1 MRIAVLTSRFPYPLE
16 RGDKLRMFH
25 QIRHLAAEHEIFLFC
40 ICESVPA
47 ESDMAELYRYC
58 KRVEYLHVDSPT
70 LMVNI
75 FKNYK
80 KDIPL
85 QSLGLYDGRFHDR
98 IKAQIIRLNVDVVF
112 CQLYR
117 MALYCNHLPVP
128 VVFDYMDAFGVGL
141 ERRIKLSPWYTK
153 WLYKIE
159 SKKIKQFESKIATQ
173 FEAYTIISEQDKKL
187 LAHTG
192 DKKIYILPNGIDTD
206 YFQNYLHQPRYDVVF
221 VGNLG
226 YLPNIEAVEIL
237 VNKVIKAYH
246 KKYKKKI
253 TCLVAGARPSLRLLK
268 IQSDE
273 VKLSGWRQDI
283 RTAYSEGKVLCAPI
297 FSGTGQQNK
306 ILEAMSM
313 ERPCITTS
321 FVNNAI
327 GAEHGNEIL
336 IADSIQDMVS
346 ALYLLLNDQEIYN
359 RLQVRGRKFVTNN
372 YNWKDINEKLNF
384 IFAAILKQST

>member
-1 MRIAVLTSRFPYPLE
+1 VRIAVLTSRFPYPLE

-25 QIRHLAAEHEIFLFC
+25 QIRHLHEEHEIYLFC

-47 ESDMAELYRYC
+47 ESDLAELYKYC
-58 KRVEYLHVDSPT
+58 KRIEYLHVDSPT
-70 LMVNI
+70 LLVNI
-75 FKNYK
+75 VKNYSK
-80 KDIPL
+80 EIPL
-85 QSLGLYDGRFHDR
+85 QSLGLYDSRFHDR
-98 IKAQIIRLNVDVVF
+98 IKAQIIRFNIDAVF

-117 MALYCNHLPVP
+117 MALYCNHLKVP

-141 ERRIKLSPWYTK
+141 ERRVKISPWYIK
-153 WLYKIE
+153 WLYLIE
-159 SKKIKQFESKIATQ
+159 SKKIKLFESRISNQ
-173 FEAYTIISEQDKKL
+173 FEAYTIISNQDKSL
-187 LAHTG
+187 IAHDG
-192 DKKIYILPNGIDTD
+192 KNKVNILPNGIDTD
-206 YFQNYLHQPRYDVVF
+206 YFQDKAGKPRYDIVF

-237 VNKVIKAYH
+237 VNKVIKAYQ
-246 KKYKKKI
+246 KKYKTKI
-253 TCLVAGARPSLRLLK
+253 TCLIAGARPSLRLLK
-268 IQSDE
+268 IQSEE

-283 RTAYSEGKVLCAPI
+283 RTAYSDGKVLCAPL

-321 FVNNAI
+321 FVNDAI

-336 IADSIQDMVS
+336 IADSIEDMVS

-359 RLQVRGRKFVTNN
+359 RLQSGGRKFVTNN

-384 IFAAILKQST
+384 IFAALLKQST